1 MRILSVTAQ
10 KPFSTGSGIYLT
22 ELVRVFR
29 KKGIDQAVIAGIYK
43 EDKSPFPDDNKFYP
57 LYFRTPELP
66 FPIPGM
72 SDEMPYESTRY
83 CDMTI
88 EMQEQY
94 KAAYIDLI
102 DRAVDEF
109 KPDVILCHHLYFLT
123 SIVRERFPKHKV
135 YGFCH
140 NTDLRQMDKHG
151 MQREFIKRNI
161 AALDRV
167 FAPQEAQALGVE
179 RIYGIKLSDIT
190 LVGVGYNSDI
200 FYKAESKAY
209 DGKCHMLFAG
219 KIAEKK
225 GVFSLLRALKRL
237 NLPKDKL
244 ELVLA
249 GGAGNQD
256 EYEAI
261 VKLAETVPYSV
272 IFAGKLNQQQIA
284 EAYRKADVFIL
295 PSFYD
300 AIPLTTIE
308 AMACGTELIVSEL
321 PGIRDFFDNNVKGG
335 NITYIPLPDM
345 NNGDEPVE
353 DQLPLFEERLADA
366 IREGAMRQARSF
378 ADVSA
383 LTWDTIADEVIKD
396 IKIQE

>member
-29 KKGIDQAVIAGIYK
+29 KKGIEQAVIAGIYK
-43 EDKSPFPDDNKFYP
+43 EDKSPFPEDIKFYP

-66 FPIPGM
+66 FSIPGM

-83 CDMTI
+83 CDMTP

-94 KAAYIDLI
+94 KRAYIDLL
-102 DRAVDEF
+102 DRVVREF

-140 NTDLRQMDKHG
+140 NTDLRQMDKHD

-161 AALDRV
+161 AALDRI

-179 RIYGIKLSDIT
+179 RIYGTSLSDIT

-200 FYKAESKAY
+200 FFRAESKKT
-209 DGKCHMLFAG
+209 DDKCHMLFAG

-237 NLPKDKL
+237 TLPKDKL

-249 GGAGNQD
+249 GGAGNKE

-261 VKLAETVPYSV
+261 VRLAETVPYRV
-272 IFAGKLNQQQIA
+272 IFAGKLNQWQIA
-284 EAYRKADVFIL
+284 EAYRKADVFVL

-321 PGIRDFFDNNVKGG
+321 PGIHDFFDNNVSGG
-335 NITYIPLPDM
+335 NITYVPLPDM

-353 DQLPLFEERLADA
+353 DQLPLFEERLSYA
-366 IREGAMRQARSF
+366 INESVIRQNRSF

-383 LTWDTIADEVIKD
+383 LTWDSIADEVIKD
-396 IKIQE
+396 II